1 MTANSNKPTV
11 LFWIIGVFALL
22 WNLMGVFQYLSQA
35 YITDEIK
42 ATLPPEDIL
51 YMDNVPSWVI
61 GAYAIAV
68 FSATFACIAFL
79 MKKKWAT
86 NLFILSLFAV
96 LAQVIYNLFIQDY
109 IAVEGSK
116 VLMPIIILAIALFLV
131 FFSKNADKKG
141 YLS

>member
-1 MTANSNKPTV
+1 MTTNSNKPTV

-22 WNLMGVFQYLSQA
+22 WNLIGVFQYLSQA

-42 ATLPPEDIL
+42 ATLPPEDIV
-51 YMDNVPSWVI
+51 YMNNVPSWVI

-68 FSATFACIAFL
+68 FSATVACIAFL

-86 NLFILSLFAV
+86 YLFIISLVAV
-96 LAQVIYNLFIQDY
+96 LAQVTYNLFIQDF
-109 IAVEGSK
+109 IPLEGGR
-116 VLMPIIILAIALFLV
+116 VIMPIVILAIALFLV
-131 FFSKNADKKG
+131 FFSTNADKKG